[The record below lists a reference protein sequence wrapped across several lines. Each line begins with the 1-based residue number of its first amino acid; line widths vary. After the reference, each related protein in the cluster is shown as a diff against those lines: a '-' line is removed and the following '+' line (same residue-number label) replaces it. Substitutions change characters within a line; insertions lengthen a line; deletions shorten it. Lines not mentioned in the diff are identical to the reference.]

1 MNAYASAGMRCPSA
15 PPSGLYAPEQWRAT
29 ASTAEAYAQ
38 APRYGVGP
46 MPQLI
51 VTAVGPDRPG
61 LVADLTRHVFEG
73 GASLA
78 DSRMVNLRGHFA
90 LLALIEGSSE
100 ALDSLRRRI
109 ERDGAGMG
117 LRIEM
122 YEAVASPSRASGSVP
137 YRLKVYSNDQ
147 PGIAARVTELLRQ
160 HSVNVEELETRIESA
175 PFAGTPLFVLEGV
188 VTLPQGT
195 SARKMR
201 EAQIGR
207 AHV

>member
-1 MNAYASAGMRCPSA
+1 MF
-15 PPSGLYAPEQWRAT
+15 RA
-29 ASTAEAYAQ
+29 
-38 APRYGVGP
+38 

-61 LVADLTRHVFEG
+61 LVADFTRHVYEV

-90 LLALIEGSSE
+90 LLSLVEGSTE
-100 ALDSLRRRI
+100 ALSALRRSL
-109 ERDGAGMG
+109 DAGASALG
-117 LRIEM
+117 LRFEI
-122 YEAVASPSRASGSVP
+122 YEAAPTGARAAGSVP
-137 YRLKVYSNDQ
+137 FRLKVYSGDQ
-147 PGIAARVTELLRQ
+147 IGIAARVTSLLRQ

-195 SARKMR
+195 SVRKVR
-201 EAQIGR
+201 DELHELGEKIGCDIDLD
-207 AHV
+207 AI

>member
-1 MNAYASAGMRCPSA
+1 
-15 PPSGLYAPEQWRAT
+15 
-29 ASTAEAYAQ
+29 
-38 APRYGVGP
+38 

-51 VTAVGPDRPG
+51 ITAVGPDRPG
-61 LVADLTRHVFEG
+61 LVADLTRHVYDI

-90 LLALIEGSSE
+90 LLALIEGSPESL
-100 ALDSLRRRI
+100 ASLRSKL
-109 ERDGAGMG
+109 ESEGTGMG
-117 LRIEM
+117 LRLDM
-122 YEAVASPSRASGSVP
+122 YEAAAAATARAPGGVP

-147 PGIAARVTELLRQ
+147 LGIAARVTALLRQ

-175 PFAGTPLFVLEGV
+175 PFAGTPLFVLEGI

-201 EAQIGR
+201 AELATLGEKIGCDIDLD
-207 AHV
+207 AI

>member
-1 MNAYASAGMRCPSA
+1 
-15 PPSGLYAPEQWRAT
+15 
-29 ASTAEAYAQ
+29 
-38 APRYGVGP
+38 

-61 LVADLTRHVFEG
+61 LVADLTRHVYDV

-90 LLALIEGSSE
+90 LLALIEGPLESL
-100 ALDSLRRRI
+100 ASLRRKL
-109 ERDGAGMG
+109 EGEGTTMG
-117 LRIEM
+117 LHLEM
-122 YEAVASPSRASGSVP
+122 YEATAATSRAPGSVP
-137 YRLKVYSNDQ
+137 YQLKVYSNDQ
-147 PGIAARVTELLRQ
+147 PGITARVTALLRE

-201 EAQIGR
+201 EALAALGEKIGCDIDLDPI
-207 AHV
+207 

>member
-1 MNAYASAGMRCPSA
+1 MVPA
-15 PPSGLYAPEQWRAT
+15 
-29 ASTAEAYAQ
+29 
-38 APRYGVGP
+38 

-61 LVADLTRHVFEG
+61 LVAELTRHVYDA

-90 LLALIEGSSE
+90 LLALIVGSAE
-100 ALDSLRRRI
+100 TLASLRTKL
-109 ERDGAGMG
+109 ENEGAALG
-117 LRIEM
+117 LRLKM
-122 YEAVASPSRASGSVP
+122 YEAAAAGDRAPGSIP

-147 PGIAARVTELLRQ
+147 LGIAARVTGLLRQ

-201 EAQIGR
+201 DELASLGEQIGCDIDLD
-207 AHV
+207 AI

>member
-1 MNAYASAGMRCPSA
+1 MS
-15 PPSGLYAPEQWRAT
+15 
-29 ASTAEAYAQ
+29 
-38 APRYGVGP
+38 
-46 MPQLI
+46 QLI

-61 LVADLTRHVFEG
+61 LVADLTRHVFDV

-100 ALDSLRRRI
+100 ALASLRRKL
-109 ERDGAGMG
+109 ESEGGGMG
-117 LRIEM
+117 LRLEM
-122 YEAVASPSRASGSVP
+122 YEAATASTRAPGSVP

-147 PGIAARVTELLRQ
+147 PGIAARVTALLRQ

-201 EAQIGR
+201 DELGALGEKIGCDIDLDTI
-207 AHV
+207 

>member
-1 MNAYASAGMRCPSA
+1 
-15 PPSGLYAPEQWRAT
+15 
-29 ASTAEAYAQ
+29 
-38 APRYGVGP
+38 

-61 LVADLTRHVFEG
+61 LVADLTRHVFEE

-90 LLALIEGSSE
+90 LLALIEGSPQVLASLQRKLE
-100 ALDSLRRRI
+100 SDSA
-109 ERDGAGMG
+109 EMG
-117 LRIEM
+117 LRLEM
-122 YEAVASPSRASGSVP
+122 YEADKATSRAPGGVP

-147 PGIAARVTELLRQ
+147 PGIAARVTALLRQ
-160 HSVNVEELETRIESA
+160 HSVNVEEMETRVESA

-201 EAQIGR
+201 EELGALGEKIGCDIDLD
-207 AHV
+207 AI

>member
-1 MNAYASAGMRCPSA
+1 MVPA
-15 PPSGLYAPEQWRAT
+15 
-29 ASTAEAYAQ
+29 
-38 APRYGVGP
+38 

-61 LVADLTRHVFEG
+61 LVADFTRHVYDV

-90 LLALIEGSSE
+90 LLALIEGPPESLASLQRKLEGE
-100 ALDSLRRRI
+100 ATK
-109 ERDGAGMG
+109 MG
-117 LRIEM
+117 LRLEM
-122 YEAVASPSRASGSVP
+122 YEAAAATSTSRVPGGVP

-147 PGIAARVTELLRQ
+147 PGIAARVTALLRQ

-175 PFAGTPLFVLEGV
+175 PFSGTPLFVLEGV

-195 SARKMR
+195 SARGMR
-201 EAQIGR
+201 EELSTLGEKIGCDIDLDTI
-207 AHV
+207 

>member
-1 MNAYASAGMRCPSA
+1 MVPA
-15 PPSGLYAPEQWRAT
+15 
-29 ASTAEAYAQ
+29 
-38 APRYGVGP
+38 

-61 LVADLTRHVFEG
+61 LVADLTHHVYDV

-90 LLALIEGSSE
+90 LLALIEGSPES
-100 ALDSLRRRI
+100 LVSLRRKL
-109 ERDGAGMG
+109 ESEGTGMG
-117 LRIEM
+117 LRLEM
-122 YEAVASPSRASGSVP
+122 YDADASATPSRVPGSVP

-147 PGIAARVTELLRQ
+147 PGIAARVTALLRQ
-160 HSVNVEELETRIESA
+160 HSVNVEELATRIESA

-201 EAQIGR
+201 EELSTLGEKIGCDIDLDTI
-207 AHV
+207 

>member
-1 MNAYASAGMRCPSA
+1 
-15 PPSGLYAPEQWRAT
+15 
-29 ASTAEAYAQ
+29 
-38 APRYGVGP
+38 

-61 LVADLTRHVFEG
+61 LVADLTRHVFEV

-100 ALDSLRRRI
+100 SLASLRRKL
-109 ERDGAGMG
+109 ESDGAGMG
-117 LRIEM
+117 LRLEL
-122 YEAVASPSRASGSVP
+122 YEAAAATTSRAPGSVP

-147 PGIAARVTELLRQ
+147 PGIAARVTALLRQ
-160 HSVNVEELETRIESA
+160 HSVNVEEMATRIESA
-175 PFAGTPLFVLEGV
+175 PFAGTPLFMLEGV

-195 SARKMR
+195 SARRMR
-201 EAQIGR
+201 DELGALGEKIGCDIDLDPI
-207 AHV
+207 

>member
-1 MNAYASAGMRCPSA
+1 
-15 PPSGLYAPEQWRAT
+15 
-29 ASTAEAYAQ
+29 
-38 APRYGVGP
+38 

-61 LVADLTRHVFEG
+61 LVAALTRHVFEE

-90 LLALIEGSSE
+90 LLALIEGSPQTL
-100 ALDSLRRRI
+100 ASLRRKL
-109 ERDGAGMG
+109 ESDSTKMG
-117 LRIEM
+117 LRIEL
-122 YEAVASPSRASGSVP
+122 YEAAPATARVPGSVP

-147 PGIAARVTELLRQ
+147 PGIAARVTALLHQ
-160 HSVNVEELETRIESA
+160 HSVNVEELETRVESA

-188 VTLPQGT
+188 VTLPPGT

-201 EAQIGR
+201 DELGVLGEKIGCDIDLD
-207 AHV
+207 AI

>member
-1 MNAYASAGMRCPSA
+1 MVPA
-15 PPSGLYAPEQWRAT
+15 
-29 ASTAEAYAQ
+29 
-38 APRYGVGP
+38 

-61 LVADLTRHVFEG
+61 LVADLTRHVYDV

-90 LLALIEGSSE
+90 LLALIEGTPES
-100 ALDSLRRRI
+100 LTSLRRKLESEGTGI
-109 ERDGAGMG
+109 G
-117 LRIEM
+117 LHLEI
-122 YEAVASPSRASGSVP
+122 YEAAAAPVSRVPGSVP

-147 PGIAARVTELLRQ
+147 PGITARVTALLRE

-195 SARKMR
+195 RARKMR
-201 EAQIGR
+201 EELATLGEKIGCDIDLD
-207 AHV
+207 AI

>member
-1 MNAYASAGMRCPSA
+1 
-15 PPSGLYAPEQWRAT
+15 
-29 ASTAEAYAQ
+29 
-38 APRYGVGP
+38 

-61 LVADLTRHVFEG
+61 LVADLTRHVFEE

-90 LLALIEGSSE
+90 LLALIEGTPQTL
-100 ALDSLRRRI
+100 ASLRRKLESDSTR
-109 ERDGAGMG
+109 MG
-117 LRIEM
+117 LSLEL
-122 YEAVASPSRASGSVP
+122 YEATPATTRVPGSVP

-147 PGIAARVTELLRQ
+147 PGIAARVTALLHQ
-160 HSVNVEELETRIESA
+160 HSVNVEELETRVESA

-188 VTLPQGT
+188 VTLPPGT

-201 EAQIGR
+201 DELGVLGEKIGCDIDLD
-207 AHV
+207 AI

>member
-1 MNAYASAGMRCPSA
+1 MVPA
-15 PPSGLYAPEQWRAT
+15 
-29 ASTAEAYAQ
+29 
-38 APRYGVGP
+38 

-61 LVADLTRHVFEG
+61 LVAELTRHVYDV

-90 LLALIEGSSE
+90 LLALIVGSADALAALRGKLESEGTG
-100 ALDSLRRRI
+100 L
-109 ERDGAGMG
+109 G
-117 LRIEM
+117 LRLEM
-122 YEAVASPSRASGSVP
+122 YEATTAGERTPGSIP

-147 PGIAARVTELLRQ
+147 PGIAARVTALLR
-160 HSVNVEELETRIESA
+160 HHAVNVEELETRIESA

-201 EAQIGR
+201 DELAVLSEQIGCDIDLD
-207 AHV
+207 AI

>member
-1 MNAYASAGMRCPSA
+1 
-15 PPSGLYAPEQWRAT
+15 
-29 ASTAEAYAQ
+29 
-38 APRYGVGP
+38 

-61 LVADLTRHVFEG
+61 LVADLTRHVYDV

-90 LLALIEGSSE
+90 LLALIEGPPEGISALRHKLESE
-100 ALDSLRRRI
+100 GPR
-109 ERDGAGMG
+109 MG
-117 LRIEM
+117 LRLEM
-122 YEAVASPSRASGSVP
+122 YEVAAGTSRPPGSVP

-147 PGIAARVTELLRQ
+147 IGIAARVTALLRQ

-195 SARKMR
+195 TARKMR
-201 EAQIGR
+201 EELGSLGEKIGCDIDLD
-207 AHV
+207 AI